1 MKRAGVVIGVALAI
15 LFASAP
21 PNAVGSSAVI
31 GEFRVIAS
39 PFTSNSVSTRH
50 KAGIRLTLLQPA
62 RLTLAV
68 ETSGG
73 ALVRKIAT
81 NSALG
86 VGAFKW
92 GWAGRRDNG
101 TFAPNGD
108 YRVHL
113 KVTGDFGSQEQWLPV
128 RKGMPPIYPANPAAI
143 TVLIN
148 PGHGGV
154 GYSGAVWKTV
164 READLNLDIG
174 LRLRRLLRA
183 AGINV
188 VMTRETDVH
197 IPNPEFDVNGD
208 GFIGP
213 PTAQDEDWDG
223 LSYRLDIG
231 NLARADVHI
240 FNHNNGSG
248 TKSLRYT
255 ETFTGME
262 RSWTPEG
269 IELATAVQG
278 WQITQLDTFR
288 SATYYPIDHG
298 VRDGARYYTLSP
310 YDMVD
315 QPLEPRPALQ
325 PTILTESLFVSN
337 AIERELLLKGQVRE
351 AIAIAM
357 YMGLRD
363 YFAARDYGIRYE
375 LVSGPATAAAGGP
388 ADYQVKVT
396 NTGNLTSAGW
406 QLQLHSVVAV
416 PFYDGSEAI
425 GELMGAV
432 TIPDGLAPG
441 QSTTLSVHA
450 TAPPTAGAWLVK
462 ADVWTTE
469 VDRPYLS
476 QRGVVSLQVPL
487 TTTEP

>member
-1 MKRAGVVIGVALAI
+1 MKLAALAAAAA
-15 LFASAP
+15 LAVAMAGAPAETFA
-21 PNAVGSSAVI
+21 SSAVI

-39 PFTSNSVSTRH
+39 PFTSDAVSTRH

-62 RLTLAV
+62 QVTVTIERPTGQVVRHLRTGLAL
-68 ETSGG
+68 EAGTY
-73 ALVRKIAT
+73 
-81 NSALG
+81 
-86 VGAFKW
+86 KW
-92 GWAGRRDNG
+92 SWAGRRDG
-101 TFAPNGD
+101 GAFAPDGD
-108 YRVHL
+108 YLIRLV
-113 KVTGDFGSQEQWLPV
+113 VAGDFPTEEQTAPV
-128 RKGMPPIYPANPAAI
+128 RKGMPPIYPANPGAI

-154 GYSGAVWKTV
+154 GYSGAAQKTV
-164 READLNLDIG
+164 TEKYLNLDIG
-174 LRLRRLLRA
+174 LRLRRLLQA

-197 IPNPEFDVNGD
+197 VPDPEFDVNGD
-208 GFIGP
+208 GFIGK
-213 PTAQDEDWDG
+213 PTPQDENWDG

-231 NLARADVHI
+231 NVARADVHI

-248 TKSLRYT
+248 TRSLRYT

-269 IELATAVQG
+269 IALATAVQA

-310 YDMVD
+310 YDMVNA
-315 QPLEPRPALQ
+315 PLEPRPALQ

-337 AIERELLLKGQVRE
+337 AIERELLLRGAVRE

-363 YFAARDYGIRYE
+363 YFATRDYGIRYE
-375 LVSGPATAAAGGP
+375 LVDGPASVAAGAP

-396 NTGNLTSAGW
+396 NTGNLSSSDW
-406 QLQLHSVVAV
+406 QLRLHSVPAV

-425 GELMGAV
+425 GDLMGSV
-432 TIPDGLAPG
+432 DIPDGLAPG
-441 QSTTLSVHA
+441 QSTTLTVHA
-450 TAPPTAGAWLVK
+450 TAPPAAGAWLVK
-462 ADVWTTE
+462 ADVWTTQ

-487 TTTEP
+487 TTQ